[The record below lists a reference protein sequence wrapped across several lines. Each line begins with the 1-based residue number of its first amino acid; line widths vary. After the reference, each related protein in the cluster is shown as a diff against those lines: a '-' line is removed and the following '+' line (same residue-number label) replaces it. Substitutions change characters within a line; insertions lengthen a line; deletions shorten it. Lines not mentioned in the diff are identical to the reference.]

1 MTGSA
6 QQDESAVAAVR
17 RGDAERYRE
26 LVERHERRV
35 YAVAWSRLG
44 DAALAEEVTQEAFI
58 RAYRRLWLLGDG
70 AKFAAWVNT
79 IARHM
84 AINLGLRHRR
94 ELNKRKR
101 WALENPE
108 NSAAEKTGD
117 EYDPLCTPETLRQT
131 LAELPAAHRE
141 CLVLFYLEGKSGAE
155 AATALGISEA
165 ALRVRLHRARA
176 AMRERL
182 EEKLESSL
190 AQLRPAKT
198 LVPSIMAAV
207 LASSPAKVATA
218 GGTGAA
224 ILSALAKFWPF
235 KWLLT
240 FVPLLL
246 PLLIIL
252 PVMILP
258 AAMFFHGWRMEEE
271 ERNYRDPKSF
281 RASLYRHQD
290 DVGYPAFI
298 MFLFMFLIGMVFTF
312 VTMTTHILAKGFE
325 DIFLILGIFTLAGT
339 GIAARQLEINCSR
352 FQMGD
357 LFNSFF
363 LSSVCLGVGLG
374 WLPSGVFFLAII
386 LSSFLTIFTNRS
398 RPLRMDYNLFLRATQ
413 GILPPS
419 DLPQPKESSTR
430 FDRAA
435 LRAFARFL
443 GERHLAG
450 NFRWGT
456 DGLILFLPA
465 VKSPFVKTWT
475 AFFPSVRNDSYLAL
489 EWDGLVAAR
498 CGKKDAADLEALKSN
513 SVSDPASLQNQ
524 VALAVFQAWRN
535 FREGKIAFAE
545 RAIGQIPDNDIFV
558 VPPSRTRANR
568 WRLILLGGLLILMLV
583 VQAHSF
589 LVWYSGLKPVLVPE
603 AEIRRALKQLD
614 HPVSVDSQVI
624 NDDLQDVRYVLFVC
638 EVFPPTNLFTPE
650 AWAAT
655 RQEVLKEEER
665 RAPKQL
671 PAGLSRARLFIQ
683 DRNCAKTFANGW
695 LTETEIGFTRDD
707 LRRFIEQLPPEQT
720 KFLLGLNESRVVNR
734 NGTPGGYTVLYT
746 DILAWTIPCLKRLG
760 CLDLVD
766 GRATV
771 ETLLRQQV
779 LSTALPAGRR
789 QDVDP
794 KLFHGTFLT
803 FGDDPIHDTWQ
814 ALVILDAF
822 GALDRVDREACIN
835 GILRF
840 HHGKGLFGPVGEHH
854 NPIGFFNETRHTFWA
869 FESLRMLNA
878 LDRVKDLNRWQF
890 RSEWTSTPDKNGALP
905 KVKWSEIEA
914 WTCQQ
919 RLVKI
924 LRERKENPQ
933 APVRSL
939 LEP

>member
-1 MTGSA
+1 
-6 QQDESAVAAVR
+6 
-17 RGDAERYRE
+17 
-26 LVERHERRV
+26 
-35 YAVAWSRLG
+35 
-44 DAALAEEVTQEAFI
+44 
-58 RAYRRLWLLGDG
+58 
-70 AKFAAWVNT
+70 
-79 IARHM
+79 
-84 AINLGLRHRR
+84 
-94 ELNKRKR
+94 
-101 WALENPE
+101 
-108 NSAAEKTGD
+108 
-117 EYDPLCTPETLRQT
+117 
-131 LAELPAAHRE
+131 
-141 CLVLFYLEGKSGAE
+141 
-155 AATALGISEA
+155 
-165 ALRVRLHRARA
+165 
-176 AMRERL
+176 
-182 EEKLESSL
+182 
-190 AQLRPAKT
+190 
-198 LVPSIMAAV
+198 
-207 LASSPAKVATA
+207 
-218 GGTGAA
+218 
-224 ILSALAKFWPF
+224 
-235 KWLLT
+235 
-240 FVPLLL
+240 
-246 PLLIIL
+246 
-252 PVMILP
+252 
-258 AAMFFHGWRMEEE
+258 
-271 ERNYRDPKSF
+271 
-281 RASLYRHQD
+281 
-290 DVGYPAFI
+290 
-298 MFLFMFLIGMVFTF
+298 
-312 VTMTTHILAKGFE
+312 
-325 DIFLILGIFTLAGT
+325 
-339 GIAARQLEINCSR
+339 
-352 FQMGD
+352 
-357 LFNSFF
+357 
-363 LSSVCLGVGLG
+363 
-374 WLPSGVFFLAII
+374 
-386 LSSFLTIFTNRS
+386 
-398 RPLRMDYNLFLRATQ
+398 
-413 GILPPS
+413 
-419 DLPQPKESSTR
+419 
-430 FDRAA
+430 
-435 LRAFARFL
+435 
-443 GERHLAG
+443 
-450 NFRWGT
+450 
-456 DGLILFLPA
+456 
-465 VKSPFVKTWT
+465 
-475 AFFPSVRNDSYLAL
+475 
-489 EWDGLVAAR
+489 
-498 CGKKDAADLEALKSN
+498 
-513 SVSDPASLQNQ
+513 
-524 VALAVFQAWRN
+524 
-535 FREGKIAFAE
+535 
-545 RAIGQIPDNDIFV
+545 
-558 VPPSRTRANR
+558 
-568 WRLILLGGLLILMLV
+568 MLV

-614 HPVSVDSQVI
+614 HPMSVDSQVI